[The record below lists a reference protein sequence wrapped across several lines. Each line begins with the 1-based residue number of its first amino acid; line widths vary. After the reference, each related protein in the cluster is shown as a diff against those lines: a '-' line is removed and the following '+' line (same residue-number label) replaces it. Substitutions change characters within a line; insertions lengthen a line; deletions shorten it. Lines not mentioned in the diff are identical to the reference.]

1 MKKLL
6 FVFAGFALLFTACN
20 MAIPESVSVK
30 TDADYNFSIG
40 DINKDFNETF
50 QISNLFDGL
59 ETDANK
65 IYDYFPG
72 QENEKLQQFILTVAT
87 PAIPLSITIP
97 SGVDITGKSLADLG
111 IPSFTASASVNI
123 DMNLKEMFES
133 FKVLGDEFAKK
144 VAFYELPLYVYCDI
158 GTGFKK
164 PVALKGRI
172 KVTSAKG
179 SRYIVGDSTGLVPF
193 NLASAPALKNASGD
207 IVTPDSDDTVV
218 TDVSKEK
225 CTAQDKTNM
234 TAFLNENKDT
244 EDGFTL
250 TYDIELAA
258 DGTVFDGNPIG
269 DINLTIYLALPL
281 KFAVDS
287 TDGSPLNIDLISL
300 AKKEKTGTD
309 KDKDIFNRD
318 KATDVSDMQKYLDI
332 IEKVVISYKNKKNPF
347 VADKSSFIIESK
359 VPPISK
365 DADVNQ
371 DTVTVTHDEFML
383 MLETYP
389 YSPTVALQIADDST
403 VALPRDIALDMN
415 VALLLATNGTIKF

>member
-6 FVFAGFALLFTACN
+6 FMFAGLALLFTACN

-40 DINKDFNETF
+40 DIKKDFNDTF
-50 QISNLFDGL
+50 EVSQLFDGL

-65 IYDYFPG
+65 IYDYFPE

-87 PAIPLSITIP
+87 PAIPLSINIP
-97 SGVDITGKSLADLG
+97 SGVDITGKSLADLS

-133 FKVLGDEFAKK
+133 FKVLGDEFAEK
-144 VAFYELPLYVYCDI
+144 VAFSELPLYVYCNI
-158 GTGFKK
+158 GTGFES
-164 PVALKGRI
+164 VAMKGRI
-172 KVTSAKG
+172 IVTSAKG
-179 SRYIVGDSTGLVPF
+179 SKYIVGDNTGLVPF
-193 NLASAPALKNASGD
+193 SLASAPALKNASGD

-250 TYDIELAA
+250 TYDIELDA
-258 DGTVFDGNPIG
+258 DGTVFDGDSIG

-281 KFAVDS
+281 KFKVDS

-359 VPPISK
+359 VPSISK
-365 DADVNQ
+365 DADINQ
-371 DTVTVTHDEFML
+371 DTVTVTHYEFML